1 MPDDK
6 LPSMDDFTDPSEL
19 PSVEDFLTEEEE
31 VKEELPSVED
41 FIENPDESD
50 EIELEKSNLPSIE
63 EKVVDESLPTI
74 DEYIDE
80 IEEEIEE
87 EIETTGGI
95 SVQEYSPDMQFRDYE
110 FIDIIK
116 RPEWKELVGLVNEVR
131 DNIPDI
137 PEIKY
142 YDDDLEKIS
151 ETIEELRSEIPIV
164 PEVKYY
170 DEDIE
175 DVRQTISDLPE
186 VKYYDKEVA
195 QLDERIDNLPVVKY
209 YDDDLNSIKDKFNYE
224 IQQVAESLEVKDFEN
239 RVEIDTVKNNL
250 KEVSDSISEELK
262 KSSKKLDEYRLH
274 FKDDDRKLK
283 KQILGQYNLLKEN
296 IEKKVKEF
304 NNKNVESQNVITTS
318 LKEYFD
324 ELQEKITNLPEVKYY
339 DKDIKEVRK
348 DLSKLKTKFTDT
360 GLDISELRNIVEE
373 LKEAQKQNLQE
384 NLLSEPPETDNEDPL
399 TPLDQNFVTLDQLQE
414 HYRLFVNR
422 VQQQLAS
429 FGGGG
434 ETKLQYLDDITGI
447 ATNLSAYDEMY
458 LKVDTSQP
466 AGKNFIFASAGAG
479 GTWASGAV
487 GVWTGRNVGIA
498 TTARSD
504 YALYVDGDAAITG
517 DLNVTGDLIY
527 DEVTGRN
534 LNITGVATF
543 AGNVSIG
550 GTLTYEDVTN
560 IDSVGLVTARKGVR
574 ITEGGLIVTAGVT
587 TVGSAITM
595 GGGTVTATTF
605 VGSGSG
611 LTGVASTDYI
621 ITGTAATFNNQVK
634 VLNLNVTGVTT
645 ATTFYGDGSGLTG
658 VASTD
663 NIITG
668 TAATF
673 NNQVNILNVSV
684 SGASTVTGDLTVGGD
699 LNVTGDIE
707 YDEVTGR
714 NWNITGIGTITRLNS
729 TNIVGTISTITR
741 LDATNLNVT
750 GVSTFSNTGVGTVH
764 IGVGTTALL
773 VDGDARVTGILT
785 VGSSSITL
793 DGTSNQIQIGGEENV
808 TITASK
814 VTIGTG
820 VTIDS
825 TASGIN
831 SAPNVLYVAKDGEDT
846 NNGTSIDNAFLTISA
861 AVGAASSGTTVKVLS
876 GKYTESNPISVPAF
890 VSVVGDDQRAVEVKP
905 STTNKD
911 IFHVRKGVKLANM
924 TFKDHVAPAAAVSF
938 PTDEIAENVGGGKW
952 KGPYIQN
959 CTSDTTTGTG
969 IYIDG
974 DQARLLKAMN
984 VDAFTQYNQ
993 GGIGVAVTNGGF
1005 AQLVSLFTICCNEAV
1020 KVDKGGQADIANSNC
1035 SFGTYGL
1042 VARGV
1047 SDLQYTGIVT
1057 SSAAIAQAEA
1067 IVNVDTTEYTMNNF
1081 VYDNNSGIATI
1092 TTTAAHNFQVGM
1104 GVTLAGIGLTCEYG
1118 SKTYPYR
1125 RPHIFTV
1132 DSIPSTTSFVVNV
1145 GISTVEH
1152 YYAGAGATAGTA
1164 KIDIDRPY
1172 DGQMVYFDT
1181 LYQEVSTIAVSAG
1194 GTGYTSTPTV
1204 TIADPGGPSGETA
1217 SAYATV
1223 EDEAIKSITIISS
1236 GSQYT
1241 GTPSVTVGAPNVG
1254 SNRATATASMD
1265 PLYYTINSS
1274 TPVSSGISTL
1284 TLATNLLNTVG
1295 VGSTAYFSQGSRIIA
1310 SSHTFEYVGAGN
1322 LITEAT
1328 PKRGGVLDQEN
1339 EVLTE
1344 DGGKVLYTSTD
1355 QAGNFRIGDDLKINQ
1370 ETGTI
1375 SGRAFSKSLFSEMTP
1390 FILALS

>member
-373 LKEAQKQNLQE
+373 LKKAQKQNLQE

-434 ETKLQYLDDITGI
+434 ETKLQYLDDIVGI
-447 ATNLSAYDEMY
+447 ATDLSTYDGKF
-458 LKVDTSQP
+458 LKVDVSQS
-466 AGKNFIFASAGAG
+466 AGKNFVFEEVEIPQVGAAS
-479 GTWASGAV
+479 TWAVDSV
-487 GVWTGRNVGIA
+487 GIHTIKNVGLG
-498 TTARSD
+498 TTAQSD
-504 YALYVDGDAAITG
+504 YQLYVKGDVYATG
-517 DLNVTGDLIY
+517 
-527 DEVTGRN
+527 
-534 LNITGVATF
+534 NISVA
-543 AGNVSIG
+543 
-550 GTLTYEDVTN
+550 GTITYEDVTN
-560 IDSVGLVTARKGVR
+560 VDSVG
-574 ITEGGLIVTAGVT
+574 
-587 TVGSAITM
+587 
-595 GGGTVTATTF
+595 
-605 VGSGSG
+605 
-611 LTGVASTDYI
+611 I
-621 ITGTAATFNNQVK
+621 ITGRKDLQIDRNAT
-634 VLNLNVTGVTT
+634 
-645 ATTFYGDGSGLTG
+645 
-658 VASTD
+658 
-663 NIITG
+663 
-668 TAATF
+668 
-673 NNQVNILNVSV
+673 IL
-684 SGASTVTGDLTVGGD
+684 
-699 LNVTGDIE
+699 
-707 YDEVTGR
+707 
-714 NWNITGIGTITRLNS
+714 
-729 TNIVGTISTITR
+729 
-741 LDATNLNVT
+741 
-750 GVSTFSNTGVGTVH
+750 
-764 IGVGTTALL
+764 
-773 VDGDARVTGILT
+773 GIL
-785 VGSSSITL
+785 
-793 DGTSNQIQIGGEENV
+793 
-808 TITASK
+808 
-814 VTIGTG
+814 
-820 VTIDS
+820 
-825 TASGIN
+825 
-831 SAPNVLYVAKDGEDT
+831 
-846 NNGTSIDNAFLTISA
+846 
-861 AVGAASSGTTVKVLS
+861 
-876 GKYTESNPISVPAF
+876 
-890 VSVVGDDQRAVEVKP
+890 
-905 STTNKD
+905 
-911 IFHVRKGVKLANM
+911 
-924 TFKDHVAPAAAVSF
+924 
-938 PTDEIAENVGGGKW
+938 
-952 KGPYIQN
+952 
-959 CTSDTTTGTG
+959 
-969 IYIDG
+969 
-974 DQARLLKAMN
+974 
-984 VDAFTQYNQ
+984 
-993 GGIGVAVTNGGF
+993 
-1005 AQLVSLFTICCNEAV
+1005 QLV
-1020 KVDKGGQADIANSNC
+1020 
-1035 SFGTYGL
+1035 
-1042 VARGV
+1042 
-1047 SDLQYTGIVT
+1047 
-1057 SSAAIAQAEA
+1057 
-1067 IVNVDTTEYTMNNF
+1067 
-1081 VYDNNSGIATI
+1081 
-1092 TTTAAHNFQVGM
+1092 
-1104 GVTLAGIGLTCEYG
+1104 
-1118 SKTYPYR
+1118 
-1125 RPHIFTV
+1125 
-1132 DSIPSTTSFVVNV
+1132 
-1145 GISTVEH
+1145 
-1152 YYAGAGATAGTA
+1152 
-1164 KIDIDRPY
+1164 
-1172 DGQMVYFDT
+1172 
-1181 LYQEVSTIAVSAG
+1181 
-1194 GTGYTSTPTV
+1194 
-1204 TIADPGGPSGETA
+1204 
-1217 SAYATV
+1217 
-1223 EDEAIKSITIISS
+1223 
-1236 GSQYT
+1236 
-1241 GTPSVTVGAPNVG
+1241 
-1254 SNRATATASMD
+1254 
-1265 PLYYTINSS
+1265 
-1274 TPVSSGISTL
+1274 
-1284 TLATNLLNTVG
+1284 
-1295 VGSTAYFSQGSRIIA
+1295 
-1310 SSHTFEYVGAGN
+1310 
-1322 LITEAT
+1322 
-1328 PKRGGVLDQEN
+1328 VL
-1339 EVLTE
+1339 
-1344 DGGKVLYTSTD
+1344 
-1355 QAGNFRIGDDLKINQ
+1355 
-1370 ETGTI
+1370 
-1375 SGRAFSKSLFSEMTP
+1375 M
-1390 FILALS
+1390 